1 MSKDFYYQAA
11 RDQYEVLQAAQHRTL
26 ATLEECRVEGIKDEL
41 VVGIT
46 GEMKQAIE
54 VVCSFQGL
62 KPQQGTGGD
71 ERRGSS
77 RPKDAVKAKAAN
89 AG

>member
-62 KPQQGTGGD
+62 KPQQFGRLAILEKLVAT
-71 ERRGSS
+71 
-77 RPKDAVKAKAAN
+77 N
-89 AG
+89 ATDHPGQKML